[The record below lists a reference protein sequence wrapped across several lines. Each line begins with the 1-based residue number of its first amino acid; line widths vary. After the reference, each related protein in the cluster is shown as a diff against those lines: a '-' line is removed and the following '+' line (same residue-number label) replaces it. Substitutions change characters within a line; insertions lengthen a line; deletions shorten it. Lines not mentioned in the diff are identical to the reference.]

1 MGAPMKRTS
10 LYFTEPGKVETQL
23 ESMPPLSPEQLAVQ
37 TEVSAISPGTEML
50 IYRGQAPTE
59 LPADESLASLDG
71 DLSYPLKYGYAC
83 AGRVVAVGSSELG
96 AWEGQ
101 RVFSFQPHTSAFH
114 ARPDQ
119 VIPIP
124 GGSSTEQ
131 AVFLPNLETAVNL
144 VHDGAPLLGER
155 VVVFGQGVVGL
166 LTSALLSALPLE
178 RLITLDRYELRRQA
192 SLQAGAHASL
202 DPLAA
207 DTSAA
212 LGELLE
218 GEPAGADL
226 VFELSGAPQALNQA
240 IEVAGF
246 DGRIV
251 VGSWYGTKK
260 APLDLGGRFHR
271 QRIRLI
277 SSQVST
283 IRPDLSGRWT
293 KTRRLEVALRQLNKV
308 QPERW
313 ITQRF
318 QIERAQHAYQ
328 LIDKHPDQTIQVL
341 LTY

>member
-1 MGAPMKRTS
+1 MKRTS
-10 LYFTEPGKVETQL
+10 LYFTAPGEVEIRL
-23 ESMPPLSPEQLAVQ
+23 ESMPSLGQDQLAVQ

-50 IYRGQAPTE
+50 IYRGQAPGD
-59 LPADESLASLDG
+59 LPADEALASLEG

-83 AGRVVAVGSSELG
+83 AGRVAAAGSSELG
-96 AWEGQ
+96 EWQGR
-101 RVFSFQPHTSAFH
+101 RVFSFQPHASAFQ

-124 GGSSTEQ
+124 EVTSTER
-131 AVFLPNLETAVNL
+131 AVFLPNQETAVNL

-166 LTSALLSALPLE
+166 LTTALLSQLPLE
-178 RLITLDRYELRRQA
+178 RLITLDRYELRRRA
-192 SLQAGAHASL
+192 SLQAGAHHSL

-207 DTSAA
+207 DTTVILS
-212 LGELLE
+212 ELLQ
-218 GEPAGADL
+218 GNPAGADL
-226 VFELSGAPQALNQA
+226 VFELSGVPQALNQA

-271 QRIRLI
+271 QRIRLV

-283 IRPDLSGRWT
+283 IRPGLSGRWT
-293 KTRRLEVALRQLNKV
+293 KTRRLQVALEQLGEV

-318 QIERAQHAYQ
+318 PVERAQQAYQ
-328 LIDKHPDQTIQVL
+328 LIDQNPEEAIQVL